1 MGGERERK
9 KWTMG
14 FQPCCR
20 NMKEDVATTAW
31 KDHVRFRRGG
41 DIGAWSQMSEGTN
54 EWEDGYIV

>member
-1 MGGERERK
+1 
-9 KWTMG
+9 MG

-41 DIGAWSQMSEGTN
+41 DIGAWSQMSEGTS
-54 EWEDGYIV
+54 EWEDGYIVYIV